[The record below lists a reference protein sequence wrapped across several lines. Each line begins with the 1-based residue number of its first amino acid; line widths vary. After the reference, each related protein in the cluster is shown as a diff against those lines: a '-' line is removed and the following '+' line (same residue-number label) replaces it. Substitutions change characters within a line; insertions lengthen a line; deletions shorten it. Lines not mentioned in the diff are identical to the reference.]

1 MVQVER
7 LNKRYEKEP
16 LRLFEETQ
24 QLYRKNGI
32 RFMTPGSFAS
42 AAIQIPLLGALFS
55 AVRTGLGARV
65 RFLWIADLSRVD
77 GLLLIL
83 VTSLAGFAA
92 AFEIRLEP
100 SRYDPAEQEEAARL
114 RAFKYLDARWTLEG
128 RIRSS

>member
-1 MVQVER
+1 LER

-42 AAIQIPLLGALFS
+42 ATIQIPLLGALFS

-77 GLLLIL
+77 ALLVIL
-83 VTSLAGFAA
+83 VAPLAGFAGT
-92 AFEIRLEP
+92 LTP
-100 SRYDPAEQEEAARL
+100 PAPVSPTAPRTNAL
-114 RAFKYLDARWTLEG
+114 TP
-128 RIRSS
+128 